1 MAHKEGQSREQMML
15 FPESLDGAVGGDH
28 PVRVIDAFVDSLDL
42 AQLGFSKVI
51 AELLGRPPYAP
62 GDLLKLY
69 VYGYLNRVRSSRRL
83 AAEAQRNIEVMWLTR
98 RAAPAFKTVADF
110 RKDHPKAIV
119 GVCRAFVRF
128 CREQALVGGR
138 VLAIDGTKIDAVAS
152 RKQVVTPKTLAKAS
166 AAVDRKIAEYLAQM
180 DEADRTE
187 PAPETEGVKVAIA
200 LAALRCRRE
209 KIQRQVEELS
219 EQGLSQLVVT
229 EPQARLM
236 RTARHGHQVA
246 YNAQTVVDA
255 EHKLVVA
262 FELTNDGNDQC
273 QLHPMALAG
282 REAVA
287 GETVTMPAD
296 AEGAIGTAATSGT
309 GQSVTV
315 VADTGYSN
323 GEHGQRCQDD
333 GITAIVPRAETVNPA
348 SSKHFTRDQFSYHAE
363 SDSWRCPAGETLTC
377 QETSQAEQRKKYWTT
392 ACTGCALK
400 PGCTQAEK
408 RTIVRHFYEDA
419 REAMHQR
426 AMSDPAWMALR
437 RAVVEHPY
445 GTIKWM
451 MGYPRFLVRGLKKAG
466 AELALSIL
474 GYNLKRVINILGV
487 PALLVALKPSTA

>member
-1 MAHKEGQSREQMML
+1 MPHKTGQSREQMIL
-15 FPESLDGAVGGDH
+15 FPESLDEAVGSDD

-42 AQLGFSKVI
+42 SQLGFSKVV
-51 AELLGRPPYAP
+51 AEELGRPAYVP

-83 AAEAQRNIEVMWLTR
+83 SAEARRNIEVMWLTR

-110 RKDHPKAIV
+110 RKDHPQAIV

-128 CREQALVGGR
+128 CREQALVGGA

-152 RKQVVTPKTLAKAS
+152 RKQVVTPKSLEKAA
-166 AAVDRKIAEYLAQM
+166 AAVDLKIAAYLAQM
-180 DEADRTE
+180 DEADRNE
-187 PAPETEGVKVAIA
+187 RPPETEGMKVAVA
-200 LAALRCRRE
+200 LAALRRRRE
-209 KIQRQVEELS
+209 KIQQQAEELTR
-219 EQGLSQLVVT
+219 QGLSQLVVT
-229 EPQARLM
+229 EPQAKLM

-262 FELTNDGNDQC
+262 FALTNDGNDQC

-287 GETVTMPAD
+287 GET
-296 AEGAIGTAATSGT
+296 
-309 GQSVTV
+309 VTV

-333 GITAIVPRAETVNPA
+333 GITAIVPRAETVNPRGKECF
-348 SSKHFTRDQFSYHAE
+348 SRDRFSYDAE

-377 QETSQAEQRKKYWTT
+377 RETSQTEQKKKYWTT

-400 PGCTQAEK
+400 PECTQAAK
-408 RTIVRHFYEDA
+408 RIVVRHFHEDA
-419 REAMHQR
+419 REAMHRR
-426 AMSDPAWMALR
+426 ALSDPKWMALR
-437 RAVVEHPY
+437 RALVEHPY

-451 MGYPRFLVRGLKKAG
+451 MGYPRFLVRGLEKAG
-466 AELALSIL
+466 AELALSVL

-487 PALLVALKPSTA
+487 PALLEALKPSPA